1 MFGDRPSKY
10 DYEHGNVGR
19 LGYMDDNRQYTG
31 NDLTDTNRE
40 MLQDMMDI
48 VGKWKKEIVKVPQ
61 CTTRRGA
68 EEWVAARPKL
78 GYQVG
83 E

>member
-40 MLQDMMDI
+40 MLQDMI
-48 VGKWKKEIVKVPQ
+48 
-61 CTTRRGA
+61 
-68 EEWVAARPKL
+68 VAAVNEALRKAESSMAESMSKITGGIGGL
-78 GYQVG
+78 GG
-83 E
+83 FGF